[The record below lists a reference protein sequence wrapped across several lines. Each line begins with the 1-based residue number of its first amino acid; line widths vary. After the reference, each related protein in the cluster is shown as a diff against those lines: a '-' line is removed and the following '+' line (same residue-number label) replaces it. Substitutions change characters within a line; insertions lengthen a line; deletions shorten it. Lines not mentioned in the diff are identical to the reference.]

1 MAKVVNADAYKAIDA
16 VNKQIQAIVK
26 AGEKGTINVSLVLND
41 YVNMIHS
48 VLKASKGLDEF
59 ILLDTAETPRTYPI
73 QISKSV
79 KAQQMIT
86 PEMMARIKNLP
97 TIGKYREEKR
107 KKVAAELGKDPS
119 KVTNAEI
126 KQYTDDE
133 ALVRA
138 AEDSRGKI
146 KYNADDYAEMIQP
159 GTKSYAELT
168 QIVRNYENRLGQ
180 EKQQLKEVASLYD
193 TEHANELAAQSAVR
207 ASAASRRA
215 GAGDMV
221 R

>member
-1 MAKVVNADAYKAIDA
+1 MAKVVNADVYKAIDA

-26 AGEKGTINVSLVLND
+26 AGEKGTINVSLVMND

-48 VLKASKGLDEF
+48 VLKVSKGLDEF

-86 PEMMARIKNLP
+86 PEMMQRIKNLP

-159 GTKSYAELT
+159 GTKSYAELA

-180 EKQQLKEVASLYD
+180 EQQQLQEVASIYD
-193 TEHANELAAQSAVR
+193 AEHANAIR
-207 ASAASRRA
+207 TSAASRRA

>member
-1 MAKVVNADAYKAIDA
+1 MAKVVNEDVYKAIDA

-26 AGEKGTINVSLVLND
+26 AGEKGTINVSLILQD
-41 YVNMIHS
+41 YVNVIHS
-48 VLKASKGLDEF
+48 AIPAAMDKF
-59 ILLDTAETPRTYPI
+59 ILMDTAETPRTYPI
-73 QISKSV
+73 QISKSAE
-79 KAQQMIT
+79 AQLTLSTDQL
-86 PEMMARIKNLP
+86 ARIKKLP

-107 KKVAAELGKDPS
+107 RKVAAELGKDPS

-138 AEDSRGKI
+138 AEDSRGKLR
-146 KYNADDYAEMIQP
+146 YNDDDYSFMITQ
-159 GTKSYAELT
+159 GTKSYAELAEV
-168 QIVRNYENRLGQ
+168 VRRYEGQLEEDKQRLNGVQ
-180 EKQQLKEVASLYD
+180 ADYD
-193 TEHANELAAQSAVR
+193 TEHAAQLAANR
-207 ASAASRRA
+207 TSAASRRA

>member
-1 MAKVVNADAYKAIDA
+1 MAKVVNADVYKAIDA

-26 AGEKGTINVSLVLND
+26 AGEKGTINVSLVMND

-86 PEMMARIKNLP
+86 PEMMQRIKNLP

-159 GTKSYAELT
+159 GTKSYAELA

-180 EKQQLKEVASLYD
+180 EQQQLQEVVSIYD
-193 TEHANELAAQSAVR
+193 AEHANAIR
-207 ASAASRRA
+207 TSAASRRA

>member
-1 MAKVVNADAYKAIDA
+1 MAKVINEDVYKAIDA

-26 AGEKGTINVSLVLND
+26 AGEKGTINVSLVMND

-86 PEMMARIKNLP
+86 PEMMTRIKKLP

-159 GTKSYAELT
+159 GTKSYAELA

-180 EKQQLKEVASLYD
+180 EQQQLQEVASIYD
-193 TEHANELAAQSAVR
+193 AEHANAIR
-207 ASAASRRA
+207 TSAASRRA

>member
-1 MAKVVNADAYKAIDA
+1 MAKVVNEDVYKAIDA

-26 AGEKGTINVSLVLND
+26 AGEKGTINVSLVMND

-59 ILLDTAETPRTYPI
+59 ILLNTAETPRTYPI

-86 PEMMARIKNLP
+86 PEMMARIKKLP

-159 GTKSYAELT
+159 GTKSYAELA
-168 QIVRNYENRLGQ
+168 QIVRNYESRLGQ
-180 EKQQLKEVASLYD
+180 EKQQLQEVVSIYD
-193 TEHANELAAQSAVR
+193 AEHATSIR
-207 ASAASRRA
+207 TSAASRRA